1 MTMPK
6 KIISLL
12 AAIIIAALTIP
23 AEADRKRKPRIGIGI
38 GPGGIGIHIGPAK
51 IRKKKRRIRR
61 ERRGNLIAPSRAA
74 KRAQGAYGGKILGVR
89 LRGGVYIV
97 KLRGAGRIRKVK
109 VDAKSGQILGP

>member
-1 MTMPK
+1 MKMPK
-6 KIISLL
+6 KIVSLL
-12 AAIIIAALTIP
+12 AAIMVAALTIP
-23 AEADRKRKPRIGIGI
+23 AEADRKRKPQIGIGI
-38 GPGGIGIHIGPAK
+38 GPGGIGIRIGPAQ
-51 IRKKKRRIRR
+51 IRKKRRIRR